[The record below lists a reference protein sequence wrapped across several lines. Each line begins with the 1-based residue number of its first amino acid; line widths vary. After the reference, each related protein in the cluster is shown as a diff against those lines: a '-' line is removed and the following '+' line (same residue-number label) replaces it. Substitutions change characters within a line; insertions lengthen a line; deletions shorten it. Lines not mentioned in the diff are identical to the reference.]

1 MTRHR
6 ADHVS
11 MAFLLFELVLSWLG
25 LVANLMLAFVAWSAR
40 TSV

>member
-1 MTRHR
+1 
-6 ADHVS
+6 

-25 LVANLMLAFVAWSAR
+25 LVANLMLAFVVWSARSAR